1 MSEDA
6 AAPVA
11 LMRFFR
17 LTVAY
22 DGTGMVGWQRQ
33 AAGTSVQGLLEAAA
47 GELVGHP
54 VAVAGAGRTDAGV
67 HALGQVASLSLDR
80 DIDAGTLARA
90 LNFKLPAQVRV
101 VNAVEVD
108 DAFHARFDAR
118 GKAYR
123 YHLWNGPVVP
133 PMHRAFVWHVPLPE
147 LDVAAMHRAARALE
161 GRHDFAAFQ
170 SLGSDLS
177 TTERIVFSSA
187 VRTVGAAEDTGIAA
201 GLSMAAGRLIAYDV
215 SGSGFL
221 RHMVRSIVGTL
232 VDIGRGRRDAAWIPE
247 ILSSKDRAR
256 AGQTAPPE
264 GLFLVQVT
272 Y

>member
-1 MSEDA
+1 
-6 AAPVA
+6 
-11 LMRFFR
+11 MRFFR

-33 AAGTSVQGLLEAAA
+33 AAGISVQGLLEAAA
-47 GELVGHP
+47 GALVGHE
-54 VAVAGAGRTDAGV
+54 VAVAGAGRTDAGA
-67 HALGQVASLSLDR
+67 HAVGQVASLSLDR
-80 DIDAGTLARA
+80 EIDAETLARA

-101 VNAVEVD
+101 VNAIEVD
-108 DAFHARFDAR
+108 AAFHARFDAR
-118 GKAYR
+118 GKTYR
-123 YHLWNGPVVP
+123 YHIWNGTVVP
-133 PMHRAFVWHVPLPE
+133 PTHRAFVWHVPLPE
-147 LDVAAMHRAARALE
+147 LDVEAMNRAARAIE
-161 GRHDFAAFQ
+161 GGHDFAAFQ

-187 VRTVGAAEDTGIAA
+187 VRTVGGVEDNGIAA
-201 GLSMAAGRLIAYDV
+201 GLSMSAGTLIAYEV

-232 VDIGRGRRDAAWIPE
+232 IDIGRGRRDAAWMAE
-247 ILSSKDRAR
+247 VLSSKDRGR
-256 AGQTAPPE
+256 AGQTAPAE